1 MRVSICLLLLFKVCC
16 IQTFAQGNASL
27 INDADTNYR
36 PTSTIIKYSIGER
49 TIPVEIL
56 QFGQPNGLV
65 CINVHDNEDAS
76 VKAAEAVLTKTGGT
90 LIKFDNKR
98 QRNIKFTLNKQ
109 TYEFDPNRIFSQ
121 EGIMQTLQDNKK
133 VTPRVVSEIEA
144 FARNTLC
151 LLPDSISCIVAL
163 HNNSEGAFS
172 INSYLAGGSRE
183 KDAKTVYSNELE
195 DADDIVLT
203 TDSLLYA
210 GMVKAGYNSILQDN
224 LNARKDGS
232 LSIHFG
238 ELGKRYI
245 NIETQAGKT
254 EQYKAMFMKL
264 LEVLK
269 PENNRQNTET
279 KL

>member
-1 MRVSICLLLLFKVCC
+1 MGIRLWILLSICS
-16 IQTFAQGNASL
+16 IRAAGQDNAL
-27 INDADTNYR
+27 QPFDADTIFR
-36 PTSTIIKYSIGER
+36 PVTTIVKYAIGER
-49 TIPVEIL
+49 MLPIEIM

-65 CINVHDNEDAS
+65 CINVHDNEEAS

-98 QRNIKFTLNKQ
+98 QRNIKFTLNKR

-121 EGIMQTLQDNKK
+121 EGILQTLQDNKK
-133 VTPRVVSEIEA
+133 VTPGVVSEIEA

-151 LLPDSISCIVAL
+151 LLPDSISCIIAL

-172 INSYLAGGSRE
+172 INSYMAGGSRE
-183 KDAKTVYSNELE
+183 QDAKTVYSNELE

-224 LNARKDGS
+224 INARKDGS

-245 NIETQAGKT
+245 NIETQAGKLNSI
-254 EQYKAMFMKL
+254 KRCL
-264 LEVLK
+264 
-269 PENNRQNTET
+269 
-279 KL
+279 